1 MSLSSEIRQRIYEE
15 ERFRLETQAR
25 IREEIRLR
33 QQRTSLILRLF
44 LMLVFFAVGILA
56 SEYFL
61 QQSQAV
67 PEAAV
72 PVQSAA
78 LQVNQA
84 VLDEI
89 ALSLKPQIEGEVCA
103 RTVDR
108 PRTQIKATI
117 ELARDSTPEA
127 VKRMA
132 MAKVKIVGTTL
143 RKHGF
148 AIPAYVEVFSPQRWY
163 GLALYDSDT
172 LQIKWDA
179 CPGQC
184 DKEGTQYVKRCRQ

>member
-15 ERFRLETQAR
+15 ERFRIETQAR

-33 QQRTSLILRLF
+33 QQRTSLIVRLF

-72 PVQSAA
+72 PIQSTTQ
-78 LQVNQA
+78 QVGQA

-89 ALSLKPQIEGEVCA
+89 ALSLRPQIEGVVCV

-117 ELARDSTPEA
+117 ELTRDATTDAAR
-127 VKRMA
+127 RMA
-132 MAKVKIVGTTL
+132 MVKAKIAGATL

-148 AIPAYVEVFSPQRWY
+148 AVPAYVEVFSPARWY

-184 DKEGTQYVKRCRQ
+184 EKEGTQYMRRCRQ

>member
-1 MSLSSEIRQRIYEE
+1 MSLSPEIRQRIVEE
-15 ERFRLETQAR
+15 ERFRIETQAK

-44 LMLVFFAVGILA
+44 LMLVFFAIGILA

-67 PEAAV
+67 PEAGV
-72 PVQSAA
+72 PVQSAV
-78 LQVNQA
+78 LQVNQT

-89 ALSLKPQIEGEVCA
+89 TLSLKPLTEGEVCV

-108 PRTQIKATI
+108 PRPQIKATI
-117 ELARDSTPEA
+117 ELARDTTA
-127 VKRMA
+127 DAARRLAMVKA
-132 MAKVKIVGTTL
+132 KIVGATL

-184 DKEGTQYVKRCRQ
+184 EKEGTQYVRRCRQ

>member
-1 MSLSSEIRQRIYEE
+1 MSLSSEIRQRIVEE
-15 ERFRLETQAR
+15 ERFRIETQTR

-33 QQRTSLILRLF
+33 QQRTSLILRLL
-44 LMLVFFAVGILA
+44 LMLVFFAIGILA

-89 ALSLKPQIEGEVCA
+89 ALSLRPQVEGEVCA
-103 RTVDR
+103 RMVDR

-117 ELARDSTPEA
+117 ELTRDATPDAAKRLATVKARIIGA
-127 VKRMA
+127 
-132 MAKVKIVGTTL
+132 TL
-143 RKHGF
+143 RKHGY
-148 AIPAYVEVFSPQRWY
+148 ALPAYVEVFSPQRWY

-184 DKEGTQYVKRCRQ
+184 DKEGTQYVKHCRQ